1 MIMRPLHRE
10 KTAQKLGS
18 IAIPLLWQH
27 NHAHA
32 DAAKCRARQ
41 ERMKSIMTDK
51 SLWLT
56 TVGALALGI
65 GAPAMAQDDSA
76 PQASADASAAEESG
90 ADIIVTATRRAS
102 PLSDVPIAVSAVG
115 AAAMQNSGASDIRT
129 LNQLAP
135 SLLVSSTGS
144 EANASARIRGIGTVG
159 DNPGLESSVAVFI
172 DGVYRSRTGAGLNEL
187 GEIERVEVLRG
198 PQGTLFGRNASAG
211 LINIISK
218 APEREFHAKGEI
230 TYGNYD
236 YWRLSGR
243 VTGPVGD
250 NIALAL
256 DGVWSKRDGFYD
268 LVDGTG
274 NKIGDTNDR
283 DRYFLRGQALIEPN
297 DALSIRLIGDYTN
310 RDESCC
316 GAAYIEAR
324 ERRPVGRGPSYSD
337 APFNRIAA
345 ILAGQG
351 SVIPADP
358 YDRNLSITPGRDY
371 VSKLRDWGVSGEI
384 NYDFG
389 NAKLTSI
396 TAYRDYK
403 SRDYGDYD
411 YNRAD
416 LLYRD
421 PNTYR
426 QFKTFTQEL
435 RLQGSAFSD
444 ALDWLVG
451 GYYANERLT
460 LQDNIRFGADYGRF
474 AACRLMAGAGVNSNF
489 TAQQLAA
496 CGSGLATGAL
506 ITGTQANLNAGLIAA
521 LTGRGVPL
529 PIATAQAG
537 VISTGLGNGLRAL
550 AAIPSGAGDVA
561 SIYRQESENWAL
573 FTHNIIHLTNRL
585 DVTLGLRYTRER
597 KRFSADL
604 NNNNATCAAL
614 QPGLAPLATSA
625 ALGSAATLAG
635 GILTLGCLGNGSTTL
650 NALDLND
657 RISDGEFSGTAVVS
671 WKPIDDLLLYG
682 SYSKGYKAGGF
693 NLDRFQL
700 GSTGLN
706 VVPAVFAPRTNAD
719 VTSLRFAAEKVDA
732 FEVGLKINQ
741 RKWSANIA
749 AFRQE
754 FKNFQLNTFNGTSFV
769 VQNINGCDG
778 ALTAARTCA
787 SDDVAPGLISQGVEL
802 EASVSPARNL
812 RVSGGFTW
820 SRAKFANRLVG
831 SSDGRVPL
839 DPALFL
845 LPGAINSNAPQSV
858 TTASIAWTPEI
869 GSSGLSALFYID
881 GRMNSGFNTG
891 SDLFPEKYQDGFS
904 VFNARVGIRG
914 KDQRWAIE
922 FWGQN
927 IFNTDYTQV
936 AFSSPLQSSSPA
948 TSTTGQFA
956 QGAPMANQLISAYL
970 AEPRT
975 YGITLRGSF

>member
-1 MIMRPLHRE
+1 M
-10 KTAQKLGS
+10 
-18 IAIPLLWQH
+18 
-27 NHAHA
+27 
-32 DAAKCRARQ
+32 
-41 ERMKSIMTDK
+41 MTDK

-56 TVGALALGI
+56 TAGMIALTMAM
-65 GAPAMAQDDSA
+65 PAAAQETTA
-76 PQASADASAAEESG
+76 PQAAVDQDSAE
-90 ADIIVTATRRAS
+90 IIVTATRRAS
-102 PLSDVPIAVSAVG
+102 PLSDVPIAVSAVS
-115 AAAMQNSGASDIRT
+115 AQAMQNSGASDIRT

-218 APEREFHAKGEI
+218 APENTFSAKGEI

-243 VTGPVGD
+243 VTGPVADG
-250 NIALAL
+250 IALSL
-256 DGVWSKRDGFYD
+256 DGVWSKRDGFYK
-268 LVDGTG
+268 LVDTAG
-274 NKIGDTNDR
+274 NKVGDTNDR

-297 DALSIRLIGDYTN
+297 DDLSIRLIGDYTN

-316 GAAYIEAR
+316 GAAYTEAR
-324 ERRPVGRGPSYSD
+324 ERTPAAGGGYNT

-351 SVIPADP
+351 SVIAADP
-358 YDRNLSITPGRDY
+358 YDRELTITPGRDY
-371 VSKLRDWGVSGEI
+371 VSKLKDWGVSGEV
-384 NYDFG
+384 NYDLG
-389 NAKLTSI
+389 DVKLTSI

-403 SRDYGDYD
+403 SSDYGDYD

-435 RLQGSAFSD
+435 RAQSSAFGD
-444 ALDWLVG
+444 MLDWLVG

-474 AACRLMAGAGVNSNF
+474 AACRLMAGAGATSNF
-489 TAQQLAA
+489 PASTLAA

-506 ITGTQANLNAGLIAA
+506 ITGTQANLNAGLNAA
-521 LTGRGVPL
+521 FLNAGL
-529 PIATAQAG
+529 PAPVAAGQAAA
-537 VISTGLGNGLRAL
+537 ISTGLGNGLRAL
-550 AAIPSGAGDVA
+550 AAIPSGTGDIA
-561 SIYRQESENWAL
+561 SIYRQKSENWAL
-573 FTHNIIHLTNRL
+573 FTHNIVHITNRL
-585 DVTLGLRYTRER
+585 DLTLGLRYTHES
-597 KRFSADL
+597 KTFSADF

-614 QPGLAPLATSA
+614 QPGLAPIATNP
-625 ALGSAATLAG
+625 ALGSAAALAG

-657 RISDGEFSGTAVVS
+657 KISDGEFSGTAVLS
-671 WKPIDDLLLYG
+671 WKATDDLMVYG

-706 VVPAVFAPRTNAD
+706 VIPAVFAPRTNAD
-719 VTSLRFAAEKVDA
+719 VTSLRFAAEKVDS
-732 FEVGLKINQ
+732 FEVGLKYSAP
-741 RKWSANIA
+741 KWSVNLAG
-749 AFRQE
+749 FRQE

-769 VQNINGCDG
+769 VQNINGCDS
-778 ALTAARTCA
+778 ALSAARTCA
-787 SDDVAPGLISQGVEL
+787 AGDVGPGLISQGVEL
-802 EASVSPARNL
+802 EWSVTPARNF
-812 RVSGGFTW
+812 RVAGGATYAE
-820 SRAKFANRLVG
+820 AKFANRLVG
-831 SSDGRVPL
+831 SGNGAVPL

-845 LPGAINSNAPQSV
+845 LPGSINSNAPKMV
-858 TTASIAWTPEI
+858 TTASMAWTPDI
-869 GSSGLSALFYID
+869 GTSGLSALFYVD
-881 GRMNSGFNTG
+881 GRLTSDYNTG
-891 SDLFPEKYQDGFS
+891 SDLFPEKRQDGFAI
-904 VFNARVGIRG
+904 VNARVGIRG
-914 KDQRWAIE
+914 PNQRWAVE

-927 IFNTDYTQV
+927 IFNQDYTQV
-936 AFSSPLQSSSPA
+936 SFSSPLQSSSPA

-956 QGAPMANQLISAYL
+956 AGAPMANQLISSYL

>member
-1 MIMRPLHRE
+1 
-10 KTAQKLGS
+10 
-18 IAIPLLWQH
+18 
-27 NHAHA
+27 
-32 DAAKCRARQ
+32 
-41 ERMKSIMTDK
+41 MTDK
-51 SLWLT
+51 SLWLAS
-56 TVGALALGI
+56 VGAVALAMT
-65 GAPAMAQDDSA
+65 APAMAQQSAA
-76 PQASADASAAEESG
+76 PQAAEEEPG

-115 AAAMQNSGASDIRT
+115 AQAMQNSGASDIRT

-218 APEREFHAKGEI
+218 APEKTFHAKGEI

-243 VTGPVGD
+243 VTGPVAEGV
-250 NIALAL
+250 ALAL
-256 DGVWSKRDGFYD
+256 DGVWSKRDGFYK
-268 LVDGTG
+268 LVDASGAT
-274 NKIGDTNDR
+274 IGDTNDR

-316 GAAYIEAR
+316 GAAYIEAS
-324 ERRPVGRGPSYSD
+324 ERRPAAGGGYTT
-337 APFNRIAA
+337 APFNRITA

-351 SVIPADP
+351 STIPADP
-358 YDRNLSITPGRDY
+358 YDRELSITPGRDY
-371 VSKLRDWGVSGEI
+371 VSKLRDWGLSGEV

-389 NAKLTSI
+389 GAKLTSI

-435 RLQGSAFSD
+435 RLQGSAFGD
-444 ALDWLVG
+444 MLDWLVG
-451 GYYANERLT
+451 GYYANEKLT
-460 LQDNIRFGADYGRF
+460 LQDNIVFGADYGRF
-474 AACRLMAGAGVNSNF
+474 AACRLMAGSSLNSNF

-496 CGSGLATGAL
+496 CGSGLATSAL
-506 ITGTQANLNAGLIAA
+506 ITGTQAQLNG
-521 LTGRGVPL
+521 G
-529 PIATAQAG
+529 IATAISNSLIAQGVPRMQAAIIAG
-537 VISTGLGNGLRAL
+537 NQASAISTGLGNGLRAL
-550 AAIPSGAGDVA
+550 SAIPAGTGDVA
-561 SIYRQESENWAL
+561 SLYRQKSENWAL
-573 FTHNIIHLTNRL
+573 FTHNIIHVTNRFDL
-585 DVTLGLRYTRER
+585 TLGLRYTHES

-614 QPGLAPLATSA
+614 QSSALPGIATNAALDSA
-625 ALGSAATLAG
+625 AALAG

-657 RISDGEFSGTAVVS
+657 KISDGEFSGTAVLS

-682 SYSKGYKAGGF
+682 SYSKGYKAGGY

-706 VVPAVFAPRTNAD
+706 AVPAVFAPRTNAD

-732 FEVGLKINQ
+732 FEVGLKYSQ
-741 RKWSANIA
+741 PKWSANIA

-769 VQNINGCDG
+769 VQNINGCDS
-778 ALTAARTCA
+778 ALSATRTCD
-787 SDDVAPGLISQGVEL
+787 SGDVGPGLISQGIEL
-802 EASVSPARNL
+802 ELTATPARNF
-812 RVSGGFTW
+812 RVSGGFTYA
-820 SRAKFANRLVG
+820 SAKFANRLVG
-831 SSDGRVPL
+831 SSDGSVPL

-845 LPGAINSNAPQSV
+845 LPGSINSNAPKVV
-858 TTASIAWTPEI
+858 TTASAAWTPEI
-869 GSSGLSALFYID
+869 GSSGLSALFYVD
-881 GRMNSGFNTG
+881 GRMTSDYNTG
-891 SDLFPEKYQDGFS
+891 SDLFPEKAQDGYAI
-904 VFNARVGIRG
+904 VNARVGIRG
-914 KDQRWAIE
+914 PNQRWAVE

-927 IFNTDYTQV
+927 IFNQDYTQV

-956 QGAPMANQLISAYL
+956 AGAPMANQLISAYL

>member
-1 MIMRPLHRE
+1 
-10 KTAQKLGS
+10 
-18 IAIPLLWQH
+18 
-27 NHAHA
+27 
-32 DAAKCRARQ
+32 
-41 ERMKSIMTDK
+41 MTNK
-51 SLWLT
+51 SLWASTAAVIAL
-56 TVGALALGI
+56 VMGAT
-65 GAPAMAQDDSA
+65 GAQAQDVAA
-76 PQASADASAAEESG
+76 PQAAAEQDAAE
-90 ADIIVTATRRAS
+90 IIVTATRRAS
-102 PLSDVPIAVSAVG
+102 PLSDVPIAVSAVS
-115 AAAMQNSGASDIRT
+115 AQAMQNSGASDIRT

-218 APEREFHAKGEI
+218 APEQTFSAKGEI

-243 VTGPVGD
+243 VTGPIADG
-250 NIALAL
+250 IALSL
-256 DGVWSKRDGFYD
+256 DGVWSKRDGFYK
-268 LVDGTG
+268 LVDTTG
-274 NKIGDTNDR
+274 STVGDTNDR

-297 DALSIRLIGDYTN
+297 DDLSIRLIGDYTN

-316 GAAYIEAR
+316 GAAYTEAR
-324 ERRPVGRGPSYSD
+324 ERRPAAGGGYTD

-351 SVIPADP
+351 SVIAADP
-358 YDRNLSITPGRDY
+358 YDRELTSTPGRDY
-371 VSKLRDWGVSGEI
+371 VSKLKDWGVSGEI
-384 NYDFG
+384 NYDLG
-389 NAKLTSI
+389 GVKLTSI

-403 SRDYGDYD
+403 SSDYGDYD

-421 PNTYR
+421 SNTYR

-435 RLQGSAFSD
+435 RAQGSAFGD

-474 AACRLMAGAGVNSNF
+474 AACRLMAGSGVNSNF

-496 CGSGLATGAL
+496 CGSGLATQPL
-506 ITGTQANLNAGLIAA
+506 IAGTQANLNAGLTAA
-521 LTGRGVPL
+521 LINAGL
-529 PIATAQAG
+529 PAAVAAGQAG
-537 VISTGLGNGLRAL
+537 AISTGLGNGLRAL
-550 AAIPSGAGDVA
+550 AAIPSGTGDTG
-561 SIYRQESENWAL
+561 SIYRQKSENWAI
-573 FTHNIIHLTNRL
+573 FTHNIIHVTNRL
-585 DVTLGLRYTRER
+585 DLTLGLRYTHES

-604 NNNNATCAAL
+604 NNNNATCAAFQSSAL
-614 QPGLAPLATSA
+614 PGLATNP
-625 ALGSAATLAG
+625 ALGSAAALAG
-635 GILTLGCLGNGSTTL
+635 GILTLGCLGNASTSL

-657 RISDGEFSGTAVVS
+657 KISDGELSGTAVLS
-671 WKPIDDLLLYG
+671 WKATDDLLLYG

-706 VVPAVFAPRTNAD
+706 AIPAVFSPRSNAD
-719 VTSLRFAAEKVDA
+719 VASLRFAAEKVDA
-732 FEVGLKINQ
+732 FEIGLKYSQ
-741 RKWSANIA
+741 PKWSANVA

-769 VQNINGCDG
+769 VQNINGCDS
-778 ALTAARTCA
+778 ALSAARTCG
-787 SDDVAPGLISQGVEL
+787 SDDVGPGLISQGVEL
-802 EASVSPARNL
+802 EMTATPARNF
-812 RVSGGFTW
+812 RVTGGFTYAE
-820 SRAKFANRLVG
+820 AKFASRLVG
-831 SSDGRVPL
+831 SGDGSVPL

-845 LPGAINSNAPQSV
+845 LPGSINSNAPKMV
-858 TTASIAWTPEI
+858 TTASAAWTPDI
-869 GSSGLSALFYID
+869 GTSGLSALFYVD
-881 GRMNSGFNTG
+881 GRMTSDFNTG
-891 SDLFPEKYQDGFS
+891 SDLFPEKNQDGFT
-904 VFNARVGIRG
+904 VVNARVGLRG
-914 KDQRWAIE
+914 PNQRWAIE

-927 IFNTDYTQV
+927 IFNQDYTQV

>member
-1 MIMRPLHRE
+1 M
-10 KTAQKLGS
+10 
-18 IAIPLLWQH
+18 
-27 NHAHA
+27 
-32 DAAKCRARQ
+32 
-41 ERMKSIMTDK
+41 MTDK

-56 TVGALALGI
+56 TAGMIALTMAM
-65 GAPAMAQDDSA
+65 PAAAQDTTA
-76 PQASADASAAEESG
+76 PQAAVDQDSAE
-90 ADIIVTATRRAS
+90 IIVTATRRAS
-102 PLSDVPIAVSAVG
+102 PLSDVPIAVSAVS
-115 AAAMQNSGASDIRT
+115 AQAMQNSGASDIRT

-218 APEREFHAKGEI
+218 APEQTFSAKGEI

-243 VTGPVGD
+243 VTGPIADG
-250 NIALAL
+250 IALSL
-256 DGVWSKRDGFYD
+256 DGVWSKRDGFYK
-268 LVDGTG
+268 LVDTAGATV
-274 NKIGDTNDR
+274 GDTNDR

-297 DALSIRLIGDYTN
+297 DDLSIRLIGDYTN

-316 GAAYIEAR
+316 GAAYTEAR
-324 ERRPVGRGPSYSD
+324 ERRPAAGGGYAD

-351 SVIPADP
+351 SVIAADP
-358 YDRNLSITPGRDY
+358 YDRELTSTPGRDY
-371 VSKLRDWGVSGEI
+371 VSKLKDWGVSGEI
-384 NYDFG
+384 NYDLG
-389 NAKLTSI
+389 GVKLTSI

-403 SRDYGDYD
+403 SSDYGDYD

-421 PNTYR
+421 SNTYR

-435 RLQGSAFSD
+435 RAQGSAFGD

-474 AACRLMAGAGVNSNF
+474 AACRLMAGAGATSNF
-489 TAQQLAA
+489 PASTLAA

-506 ITGTQANLNAGLIAA
+506 ITGTQANLNAGLNAA
-521 LTGRGVPL
+521 FLNAGL
-529 PIATAQAG
+529 PAPVAAGQAAA
-537 VISTGLGNGLRAL
+537 ISTGLGNGLRAL
-550 AAIPSGAGDVA
+550 AAIPSGTGDIA
-561 SIYRQESENWAL
+561 SIYRQKSENWAL
-573 FTHNIIHLTNRL
+573 FTHNIVHITNRL
-585 DVTLGLRYTRER
+585 DLTLGLRYTHES
-597 KRFSADL
+597 KTFSADF

-614 QPGLAPLATSA
+614 QPGLAPIATNPS
-625 ALGSAATLAG
+625 LGSAAALAG

-657 RISDGEFSGTAVVS
+657 KISDGEFSGTAVLS
-671 WKPIDDLLLYG
+671 WKATDDLMVYG

-706 VVPAVFAPRTNAD
+706 VIPAVFAPRTNAD
-719 VTSLRFAAEKVDA
+719 VTSLRFAAEKVDS
-732 FEVGLKINQ
+732 FEVGLKYSAP
-741 RKWSANIA
+741 KWSVNLAG
-749 AFRQE
+749 FRQE

-769 VQNINGCDG
+769 VQNINGCDS
-778 ALTAARTCA
+778 ALSAARTCA
-787 SDDVAPGLISQGVEL
+787 AGDVGPGLISQGVEL
-802 EASVSPARNL
+802 EWSVTPARNF
-812 RVSGGFTW
+812 RVAGGATYAE
-820 SRAKFANRLVG
+820 AKFANRLVG
-831 SSDGRVPL
+831 SGNGAVPL

-845 LPGAINSNAPQSV
+845 LPGSINSNAPKMV
-858 TTASIAWTPEI
+858 TTASMAWTPDI
-869 GSSGLSALFYID
+869 GTSGLSALFYVD
-881 GRMNSGFNTG
+881 GRLTSDYNTG
-891 SDLFPEKYQDGFS
+891 SDLFPEKRQDGFAI
-904 VFNARVGIRG
+904 VNARVGIRG
-914 KDQRWAIE
+914 PNQRWAVE

-927 IFNTDYTQV
+927 IFNQDYTQV
-936 AFSSPLQSSSPA
+936 SFSSPLQSSSPA

-956 QGAPMANQLISAYL
+956 AGAPMANQLISSYL

>member
-1 MIMRPLHRE
+1 MRASLA
-10 KTAQKLGS
+10 KA
-18 IAIPLLWQH
+18 LLWQH
-27 NHAHA
+27 NRTQTRSGKKPCGPGE
-32 DAAKCRARQ
+32 DEK
-41 ERMKSIMTDK
+41 MLTDK

-56 TVGALALGI
+56 TTGALALCML
-65 GAPAMAQDDSA
+65 APAALAQDA
-76 PQASADASAAEESG
+76 ALPQAAADDPG

-115 AAAMQNSGASDIRT
+115 AQAMQNSGASDIRT

-218 APEREFHAKGEI
+218 APEKTFHAKGEI

-243 VTGPVGD
+243 VTGPVSD
-250 NIALAL
+250 SIALAL
-256 DGVWSKRDGFYD
+256 DGVWSKRDGFYK
-268 LVDGTG
+268 LVDGAGETV
-274 NKIGDTNDR
+274 GDTNDR
-283 DRYFLRGQALIEPN
+283 DRYFLRGQALIEPT

-316 GAAYIEAR
+316 GAAYIETR
-324 ERRPVGRGPSYSD
+324 ERLPSGGTGYVE

-358 YDRNLSITPGRDY
+358 YARELSITPGRDY
-371 VSKLRDWGVSGEI
+371 VSKLKDWGVSGEI

-389 NAKLTSI
+389 AAKLTSI

-403 SRDYGDYD
+403 SSDYGDYD

-421 PNTYR
+421 PNTFR

-435 RLQGSAFSD
+435 RLQGSAFGD
-444 ALDWLVG
+444 MLDWLVG

-474 AACRLMAGAGVNSNF
+474 AACRLMAGAGATSNF
-489 TAQQLAA
+489 TAPQLAA
-496 CGSGLATGAL
+496 CGAGLATQPL
-506 ITGTQANLNAGLIAA
+506 IAGTQANLNAGLTAAFLNAGLPPAIAA
-521 LTGRGVPL
+521 
-529 PIATAQAG
+529 AQAG
-537 VISTGLGNGLRAL
+537 AISTGLGDGLRAL
-550 AAIPSGAGDVA
+550 AAIPEGTGDIA
-561 SIYRQESENWAL
+561 SRYRQKSENWAL
-573 FTHNIIHLTNRL
+573 FTHNIVHVTDRL
-585 DVTLGLRYTRER
+585 DLTLGLRYTHES
-597 KRFSADL
+597 KRFSADF

-614 QPGLAPLATSA
+614 QASGLPGIATNPQ
-625 ALGSAATLAG
+625 LGSAAALAG
-635 GILTLGCLGNGSTTL
+635 GILTLACLGNGSTSL

-657 RISDGEFSGTAVVS
+657 RISDGEFSGTAVLS
-671 WKPIDDLLLYG
+671 WKPTDDLLLYG
-682 SYSKGYKAGGF
+682 SYSKGYKAGGY

-706 VVPAVFAPRTNAD
+706 AIPAVFAPRTNAD
-719 VTSLRFAAEKVDA
+719 VTSLRFAPEKVDA
-732 FEVGLKINQ
+732 FEIGLKYAQ
-741 RKWSANIA
+741 PKWSANIA

-769 VQNINGCDG
+769 VQNINGCDS
-778 ALTAARTCA
+778 ALSATRTCD
-787 SDDVAPGLISQGVEL
+787 SGDVGPGLISQGVEL
-802 EASVSPARNL
+802 ELSATPARNV
-812 RVSGGFTW
+812 RISGGLTYA
-820 SRAKFANRLVG
+820 RAKFADRLVG
-831 SSDGRVPL
+831 SGDGSVPL

-845 LPGAINSNAPQSV
+845 LPGSINSNAPQLV
-858 TTASIAWTPEI
+858 TTASAAWTPDI
-869 GSSGLSALFYID
+869 GSSGLSALFYVD
-881 GRMNSGFNTG
+881 GRMTSDYNTG
-891 SDLFPEKYQDGFS
+891 SDLFPEKRQDGYAI
-904 VFNARVGIRG
+904 VNARVGIRG
-914 KDQRWAIE
+914 RDQRWAIE

-927 IFNTDYTQV
+927 IFNQDYTQV

-956 QGAPMANQLISAYL
+956 GGAPMANQLISAYL

>member
-1 MIMRPLHRE
+1 MSKKNLWLLS
-10 KTAQKLGS
+10 AGVVALAGS
-18 IAIPLLWQH
+18 ISHVQAQET
-27 NHAHA
+27 AVQDVA
-32 DAAKCRARQ
+32 DG
-41 ERMKSIMTDK
+41 EN
-51 SLWLT
+51 
-56 TVGALALGI
+56 V
-65 GAPAMAQDDSA
+65 
-76 PQASADASAAEESG
+76 
-90 ADIIVTATRRAS
+90 IIVTATRRAS
-102 PLSDVPIAVSAVG
+102 PLSDVPIAVSAVT
-115 AAAMQNSGASDIRT
+115 AQAMQNSGASDIRT

-211 LINIISK
+211 LINVVSK
-218 APEREFHAKGEI
+218 APEFDLGGKAEI

-236 YWRLSGR
+236 YWRLAGR
-243 VTGPVGD
+243 ITGPVSD
-250 NIALAL
+250 KLALSL
-256 DGVWSKRDGFYD
+256 DGVWSKRDGFFD
-268 LVDGTG
+268 LVDAS
-274 NKIGDTNDR
+274 GDKVGETNDR
-283 DRYFLRGQALIEPN
+283 DRYFVRGQALFEPN

-316 GAAYIEAR
+316 GAAYIETR
-324 ERRPVGRGPSYSD
+324 ERLPVAGGGYST

-351 SVIPADP
+351 SVFPTDP
-358 YDRNLSITPGRDY
+358 YDRNLTITPGRDY
-371 VSKLRDWGVSGEI
+371 VSKVKDWGISGEV
-384 NYDFG
+384 NYDLG
-389 NAKLTSI
+389 GTKLTSI

-403 SRDYGDYD
+403 SQDYGDYD
-411 YNRAD
+411 YSGAD

-426 QFKTFTQEL
+426 QFRTFTQEL
-435 RLQGSAFSD
+435 RAQGSAFNEV
-444 ALDWLVG
+444 LDWLVG
-451 GYYANERLT
+451 GYYAHEKLT
-460 LQDNIRFGADYGRF
+460 LEDNIVFGADYGRF
-474 AACRLMAGAGVNSNF
+474 AACRLMAGAGANSNL

-496 CGSGLATGAL
+496 CGSGLATQAL
-506 ITGTQANLNAGLIAA
+506 IMGTQAQLNAGLVNA
-521 LTGRGVPL
+521 GVPAL
-529 PIATAQAG
+529 QAAA
-537 VISTGLGNGLRAL
+537 ISTGLGNGLSAL
-550 AAIPSGAGDVA
+550 AAIPAGSGDV
-561 SIYRQESENWAL
+561 SSVYRQKSENWAL
-573 FTHNIIHLTNRL
+573 FTHNIIHITKQVDL
-585 DVTLGLRYTRER
+585 TLGLRYTHES
-597 KRFSADL
+597 KRFSADF

-614 QPGLAPLATSA
+614 QASSLPTLATNPV
-625 ALGSAATLAG
+625 LGSAAALAG
-635 GILTLGCLGNGSTTL
+635 GILTLGCLGNSSTGL

-657 RISDGEFSGTAVVS
+657 RISDGELSGTAVLS
-671 WKPIDDLLLYG
+671 WKPVDELLVYG
-682 SYSKGYKAGGF
+682 SYSKGYKAGGY

-706 VVPAVFAPRTNAD
+706 PVPAVFSPRSNGD

-732 FEVGLKINQ
+732 FEIGLKYTQ
-741 RKWSANIA
+741 PKWSANIA

-778 ALTAARTCA
+778 ALSASRTCA
-787 SDDVAPGLISQGVEL
+787 SDDVGPGLISQGVEL
-802 EASVSPARNL
+802 ELAATPARNV
-812 RVSGGFTW
+812 RVAGGFTYA
-820 SRAKFANRLVG
+820 RAKFANRLVG
-831 SSDGRVPL
+831 SSSGAVPL

-845 LPGAINSNAPQSV
+845 LPGSINSQAPEVV
-858 TTASIAWTPEI
+858 TTVSASWTPEL
-869 GSSGLSALFYID
+869 GTGGLSALFYID
-881 GRMNSGFNTG
+881 GRMTSDFNTG
-891 SDLFPEKYQDGFS
+891 SDLFPEKRQDGFA

-914 KDQRWAIE
+914 PQQRWAVE

-927 IFNTDYTQV
+927 IFNQDYTQV

-956 QGAPMANQLISAYL
+956 LGAPMANQLISAYL

>member
-1 MIMRPLHRE
+1 
-10 KTAQKLGS
+10 
-18 IAIPLLWQH
+18 
-27 NHAHA
+27 
-32 DAAKCRARQ
+32 
-41 ERMKSIMTDK
+41 MTDK

-56 TVGALALGI
+56 TAGMIALTMAM
-65 GAPAMAQDDSA
+65 PAAAQDTTA
-76 PQASADASAAEESG
+76 PQAAVDQDSAE
-90 ADIIVTATRRAS
+90 IIVTATRRAS
-102 PLSDVPIAVSAVG
+102 PLSDVPIAVSAVS
-115 AAAMQNSGASDIRT
+115 AQAMQNSGASDIRT

-218 APEREFHAKGEI
+218 APENTFSAKGEI

-243 VTGPVGD
+243 VTGPVADG
-250 NIALAL
+250 IALSL
-256 DGVWSKRDGFYD
+256 DGVWSKRDGFYK
-268 LVDGTG
+268 LVDTAG
-274 NKIGDTNDR
+274 NKVGDTNDR
-283 DRYFLRGQALIEPN
+283 DRYFLRGEALIEPN
-297 DALSIRLIGDYTN
+297 DDLSIRLIGDYTN

-316 GAAYIEAR
+316 GAAYTEAR
-324 ERRPVGRGPSYSD
+324 ERTPAAGGGYNT

-351 SVIPADP
+351 SVIAADP
-358 YDRNLSITPGRDY
+358 YDRELTITPGRDY
-371 VSKLRDWGVSGEI
+371 VSKLKDWGVSGEV
-384 NYDFG
+384 NYDLG
-389 NAKLTSI
+389 DVKLTSI

-403 SRDYGDYD
+403 SSDYGDYD

-435 RLQGSAFSD
+435 RAQGSAFGD
-444 ALDWLVG
+444 MLDWLVG

-474 AACRLMAGAGVNSNF
+474 AACRLMAGAGATSNF
-489 TAQQLAA
+489 PASTLAA

-506 ITGTQANLNAGLIAA
+506 ITGTQANLNAGLNAA
-521 LTGRGVPL
+521 FLNAGL
-529 PIATAQAG
+529 PAPVAAGQAAA
-537 VISTGLGNGLRAL
+537 ISTGLGNGLRAL
-550 AAIPSGAGDVA
+550 AAIPSGTGDIA
-561 SIYRQESENWAL
+561 SIYRQKSENWAL
-573 FTHNIIHLTNRL
+573 FTHNIVHITNRL
-585 DVTLGLRYTRER
+585 DLTLGLRYTHES
-597 KRFSADL
+597 KTFSADF

-614 QPGLAPLATSA
+614 QPGLAPIATNPS
-625 ALGSAATLAG
+625 LGSAAALAG

-657 RISDGEFSGTAVVS
+657 KISDGEFSGTAVLS
-671 WKPIDDLLLYG
+671 WKATDDLMVYG

-706 VVPAVFAPRTNAD
+706 VIPAVFAPRTNAD
-719 VTSLRFAAEKVDA
+719 VTSLRFAAEKVDS
-732 FEVGLKINQ
+732 FEVGLKYSAP
-741 RKWSANIA
+741 KWSVNLAG
-749 AFRQE
+749 FRQE

-769 VQNINGCDG
+769 VQNINGCDS
-778 ALTAARTCA
+778 ALSAARTCA
-787 SDDVAPGLISQGVEL
+787 AGDVGPGLISQGVEL
-802 EASVSPARNL
+802 EWSVTPARNF
-812 RVSGGFTW
+812 RVAGGATYAE
-820 SRAKFANRLVG
+820 AKFANRLVG
-831 SSDGRVPL
+831 SGNGAVPL

-845 LPGAINSNAPQSV
+845 LPGSINSNAPKMV
-858 TTASIAWTPEI
+858 TTASMAWTPDI
-869 GSSGLSALFYID
+869 GTSGLSALFYVD
-881 GRMNSGFNTG
+881 GRLTSDYNTG
-891 SDLFPEKYQDGFS
+891 SDLFPEKRQDGFAI
-904 VFNARVGIRG
+904 VNARVGIRG
-914 KDQRWAIE
+914 PNQRWAVE

-927 IFNTDYTQV
+927 IFNQDYTQV
-936 AFSSPLQSSSPA
+936 SFSSPLQSSSPA

-956 QGAPMANQLISAYL
+956 AGAPMANQLISSYL

>member
-1 MIMRPLHRE
+1 
-10 KTAQKLGS
+10 
-18 IAIPLLWQH
+18 
-27 NHAHA
+27 
-32 DAAKCRARQ
+32 
-41 ERMKSIMTDK
+41 MTDK

-56 TVGALALGI
+56 TAGVIALSM
-65 GAPAMAQDDSA
+65 GAPVAFAQDSAA
-76 PQASADASAAEESG
+76 PQAATDTDGSE
-90 ADIIVTATRRAS
+90 IIVTATRRAS

-115 AAAMQNSGASDIRT
+115 AVAMQNSGASDIRT

-218 APEREFHAKGEI
+218 APEQTFSAKGEI

-243 VTGPVGD
+243 VTGPVAQGV
-250 NIALAL
+250 ALSL
-256 DGVWSKRDGFYD
+256 DGVWSKRDGFYT
-268 LVDGTG
+268 LVDTAG

-283 DRYFLRGQALIEPN
+283 DRYFVRGQALIEPN
-297 DALSIRLIGDYTN
+297 DDLSIRLIGDYTN

-316 GAAYIEAR
+316 GAAYTEAR
-324 ERRPVGRGPSYSD
+324 ERTPAAGGGYNS
-337 APFNRIAA
+337 ANFNRIAA

-351 SVIPADP
+351 SVIAADP
-358 YDRNLSITPGRDY
+358 YDRNLTTTPGRDY
-371 VSKLRDWGVSGEI
+371 VSKLKDWGVSGEV
-384 NYDFG
+384 NYDLG
-389 NAKLTSI
+389 GVKLTSI

-403 SRDYGDYD
+403 SSDYGDYD

-435 RLQGSAFSD
+435 RAQGSAFGD

-474 AACRLMAGAGVNSNF
+474 AACRLMAGAGANSNF
-489 TAQQLAA
+489 SAAQLSA
-496 CGSGLATGAL
+496 CGSGLATSAL
-506 ITGTQANLNAGLIAA
+506 ISGTQANLNAGLAPAIRASLIAQ
-521 LTGRGVPL
+521 GVPAAQ
-529 PIATAQAG
+529 ATAIANGQAG
-537 VISTGLGNGLRAL
+537 AISTGLGNGLRAL
-550 AAIPSGAGDVA
+550 SAIPSGTGDIA
-561 SIYRQESENWAL
+561 SIYRQKSENWAL
-573 FTHNIIHLTNRL
+573 FTHNIIHVTKTL
-585 DVTLGLRYTRER
+585 DLTLGLRYTHES
-597 KRFSADL
+597 KRFSADF

-614 QPGLAPLATSA
+614 QPALAPIATNA
-625 ALGSAATLAG
+625 ALGSAAALAG
-635 GILTLGCLGNGSTTL
+635 GILTLGCLGNASTGL

-657 RISDGEFSGTAVVS
+657 KISDGEFSGTAVLS
-671 WKPIDDLLLYG
+671 WKPTDPLMVYG

-706 VVPAVFAPRTNAD
+706 AVPAVFAPRTNAD
-719 VTSLRFAAEKVDA
+719 VTSLRFAAEKVDS
-732 FEVGLKINQ
+732 FEVGLKYSQ
-741 RKWSANIA
+741 PKWSANVA

-778 ALTAARTCA
+778 ALTATRTCTA
-787 SDDVAPGLISQGVEL
+787 DDVGPGLTSQGVEL
-802 EASVSPARNL
+802 ELTATPVRNF
-812 RVSGGFTW
+812 RVTGGFTYAE
-820 SRAKFANRLVG
+820 AKFANRLVG
-831 SSDGRVPL
+831 SGNGAVPL

-845 LPGAINSNAPQSV
+845 LPGSINSNAPKMV
-858 TTASIAWTPEI
+858 TTASMAWTPDI
-869 GSSGLSALFYID
+869 GTGGLSALFYVD
-881 GRMNSGFNTG
+881 GRMTSDYNTG
-891 SDLFPEKYQDGFS
+891 SDLFPEKRQDGYAI
-904 VFNARVGIRG
+904 FNARVGLRG
-914 KDQRWAIE
+914 PDQRWAIE

-927 IFNTDYTQV
+927 IFNQDYTQV
-936 AFSSPLQSSSPA
+936 SFSSPLQSSSPA

-956 QGAPMANQLISAYL
+956 QGAPMANQLISSYL

>member
-1 MIMRPLHRE
+1 MRASLA
-10 KTAQKLGS
+10 KA
-18 IAIPLLWQH
+18 LLWQH
-27 NHAHA
+27 NRTQTRSGKKPRGPGE
-32 DAAKCRARQ
+32 DEK
-41 ERMKSIMTDK
+41 MLTDK

-56 TVGALALGI
+56 TTGALALCML
-65 GAPAMAQDDSA
+65 APAALAQDA
-76 PQASADASAAEESG
+76 ALPQAAADDPG

-115 AAAMQNSGASDIRT
+115 AQAMQNSGASDIRT

-211 LINIISK
+211 IINIISK
-218 APEREFHAKGEI
+218 APEKTFHAKGEI

-243 VTGPVGD
+243 VTGPVSD
-250 NIALAL
+250 SIALAL
-256 DGVWSKRDGFYD
+256 DGVWSKRDGFYK
-268 LVDGTG
+268 LVDGAGETV
-274 NKIGDTNDR
+274 GDTNDR
-283 DRYFLRGQALIEPN
+283 DRYFLRGQALIEPT

-316 GAAYIEAR
+316 GAAYIETR
-324 ERRPVGRGPSYSD
+324 ERLPGGGTGYVE

-358 YDRNLSITPGRDY
+358 YARELSITPGRDY
-371 VSKLRDWGVSGEI
+371 VSKLKDWGVSGEI

-389 NAKLTSI
+389 AAKLTSI

-403 SRDYGDYD
+403 SSDYGDYD

-421 PNTYR
+421 PNTFR

-435 RLQGSAFSD
+435 RLQGSAFGD
-444 ALDWLVG
+444 MLDWLVG

-474 AACRLMAGAGVNSNF
+474 AACRLMAGAGATSNF
-489 TAQQLAA
+489 TAPQLAA
-496 CGSGLATGAL
+496 CGAGLATQPL
-506 ITGTQANLNAGLIAA
+506 IAGTQANLNAGLTAAFLNAGLPPAIAA
-521 LTGRGVPL
+521 
-529 PIATAQAG
+529 AQAG
-537 VISTGLGNGLRAL
+537 AISTGLGDGLRAL
-550 AAIPSGAGDVA
+550 AAIPEGTGDVA
-561 SIYRQESENWAL
+561 SRYRQKSENWAL
-573 FTHNIIHLTNRL
+573 FTHNIVHVTDRL
-585 DVTLGLRYTRER
+585 DLTLGLRYTHES
-597 KRFSADL
+597 KRFSADF

-614 QPGLAPLATSA
+614 QASGLPGIATNPQ
-625 ALGSAATLAG
+625 LGSAAALAG
-635 GILTLGCLGNGSTTL
+635 GILTLACLGNGSTSL

-657 RISDGEFSGTAVVS
+657 RISDGEFSGTAVLS
-671 WKPIDDLLLYG
+671 WKPTDDLLLYG
-682 SYSKGYKAGGF
+682 SYSKGYKAGGY

-706 VVPAVFAPRTNAD
+706 AIPAVFAPRTNGD

-732 FEVGLKINQ
+732 FEIGLKYAQ
-741 RKWSANIA
+741 PKWSANIA

-769 VQNINGCDG
+769 VQNINGCDS
-778 ALTAARTCA
+778 ALSATRTCD
-787 SDDVAPGLISQGVEL
+787 SGDVGPGLMSQGVEL
-802 EASVSPARNL
+802 ELSATPARNV
-812 RVSGGFTW
+812 RISGGLTYA
-820 SRAKFANRLVG
+820 RAKFADRLVG
-831 SSDGRVPL
+831 SGDGSVPL

-845 LPGAINSNAPQSV
+845 LPGSINSNAPQLV
-858 TTASIAWTPEI
+858 TTASAAWTPDI
-869 GSSGLSALFYID
+869 GSSGLSALFYVD
-881 GRMNSGFNTG
+881 GRMTSDYNTG
-891 SDLFPEKYQDGFS
+891 SDLFPEKRQDGYAI
-904 VFNARVGIRG
+904 VNARVGIRG
-914 KDQRWAIE
+914 RDQRWAIE

-927 IFNTDYTQV
+927 IFNQDYTQV

-956 QGAPMANQLISAYL
+956 GGAPMANQLISAYL

>member
-1 MIMRPLHRE
+1 MM
-10 KTAQKLGS
+10 S
-18 IAIPLLWQH
+18 
-27 NHAHA
+27 
-32 DAAKCRARQ
+32 
-41 ERMKSIMTDK
+41 DK

-56 TVGALALGI
+56 TVAAVAMSTT
-65 GAPAMAQDDSA
+65 APAWAQDAAAPQSA
-76 PQASADASAAEESG
+76 PQQAADDQVSG
-90 ADIIVTATRRAS
+90 DQGDAQIIVTATRRAS
-102 PLSDVPIAVSAVG
+102 PLSDVPIAVSAVS
-115 AAAMQNSGASDIRT
+115 AQAMQNSGASDIRT

-218 APEREFHAKGEI
+218 APEKTFSARGEV

-243 VTGPVGD
+243 VTGPISD
-250 NIALAL
+250 SIALAL
-256 DGVWSKRDGFYD
+256 DGVWSKRDGFYK
-268 LVDGTG
+268 LVDATG
-274 NKIGDTNDR
+274 AKIGDTNDR

-316 GAAYIEAR
+316 GAAYIETR
-324 ERRPVGRGPSYSD
+324 ERLPAAGGGYTT
-337 APFNRIAA
+337 APFNRISA

-351 SVIPADP
+351 GVFPADP
-358 YDRNLSITPGRDY
+358 YDRALTITPGRDY
-371 VSKLRDWGVSGEI
+371 VSKLKDWGVSGEI

-389 NAKLTSI
+389 GAKLTSI
-396 TAYRDYK
+396 TAYRDYR

-421 PNTYR
+421 PNTQR

-435 RLQGSAFSD
+435 RLQGSAFGD

-451 GYYANERLT
+451 GYYADEKLT

-474 AACRLMAGAGVNSNF
+474 AACRLMAGASAASNF

-496 CGSGLATGAL
+496 CGSGLATQTL
-506 ITGTQANLNAGLIAA
+506 ITGTQANLNAGL
-521 LTGRGVPL
+521 
-529 PIATAQAG
+529 ATAIRASLIAQGIPAAQATAVANG
-537 VISTGLGNGLRAL
+537 QAAAISTGLGNGLRAL
-550 AAIPSGAGDVA
+550 AAIPSGAGDTG
-561 SIYRQESENWAL
+561 SLYYQRSRNWAL
-573 FTHNIIHLTNRL
+573 FTHNIVHLTDRL
-585 DVTLGLRYTRER
+585 DLTLGLRYTRER

-614 QPGLAPLATSA
+614 QPALAPIATNA

-635 GILTLGCLGNGSTTL
+635 GILTLGCLGNASTSL

-657 RISDGEFSGTAVVS
+657 RISDGEFSGTSVLS
-671 WKPIDDLLLYG
+671 WKATDDLLLYG
-682 SYSKGYKAGGF
+682 SYSKGYKAGGY

-706 VVPAVFAPRTNAD
+706 AVPAVFAPRTNAD
-719 VTSLRFAAEKVDA
+719 VASLRFAAEKVDA
-732 FEVGLKINQ
+732 FEVGLKFSQ
-741 RKWSANIA
+741 PKWSANIA

-769 VQNINGCDG
+769 VQNINGCDS
-778 ALTAARTCA
+778 ALSATRTCA
-787 SDDVAPGLISQGVEL
+787 ADDVAPGLISQGVEL
-802 EASVSPARNL
+802 ELTATPARNF
-812 RVSGGFTW
+812 RVSGGMTYA
-820 SRAKFANRLVG
+820 RAKFADRLVG

-845 LPGAINSNAPQSV
+845 LPGSINSNAPKMV
-858 TTASIAWTPEI
+858 TTASAAWTPDI
-869 GSSGLSALFYID
+869 GTSGLSALFYVD
-881 GRMNSGFNTG
+881 TRMTSDFNTG
-891 SDLFPEKYQDGFS
+891 SDLFPEKRQDGFS
-904 VFNARVGIRG
+904 VVNARVGIRG
-914 KDQRWAIE
+914 PNQRWAVE

-927 IFNTDYTQV
+927 IFNENYTQV

-956 QGAPMANQLISAYL
+956 LGAPMANQLISAYL

-975 YGITLRGSF
+975 YGVTLRGSF

>member
-1 MIMRPLHRE
+1 
-10 KTAQKLGS
+10 
-18 IAIPLLWQH
+18 
-27 NHAHA
+27 
-32 DAAKCRARQ
+32 
-41 ERMKSIMTDK
+41 MTDK

-56 TVGALALGI
+56 TAGMIALTMAM
-65 GAPAMAQDDSA
+65 PAAAQETTA
-76 PQASADASAAEESG
+76 PQAAVDQDSAE
-90 ADIIVTATRRAS
+90 IIVTATRRAS
-102 PLSDVPIAVSAVG
+102 PLSDVPIAVSAVS
-115 AAAMQNSGASDIRT
+115 AQAMQNSGASDIRT

-218 APEREFHAKGEI
+218 APENTFSAKGEI

-243 VTGPVGD
+243 VTGPVADG
-250 NIALAL
+250 IALSL
-256 DGVWSKRDGFYD
+256 DGVWSKRDGFYK
-268 LVDGTG
+268 LVDTAG
-274 NKIGDTNDR
+274 NKVGDTNDR

-297 DALSIRLIGDYTN
+297 DDLSIRLIGDYTN

-316 GAAYIEAR
+316 GAAYTEAR
-324 ERRPVGRGPSYSD
+324 ERTPAAAGGYNT

-351 SVIPADP
+351 SVIAADP
-358 YDRNLSITPGRDY
+358 YDRELTITPGRDY
-371 VSKLRDWGVSGEI
+371 VSKLKDWGVSGEV
-384 NYDFG
+384 NYDLG
-389 NAKLTSI
+389 DVKLTSI

-403 SRDYGDYD
+403 SSDYGDYD

-435 RLQGSAFSD
+435 RAQGSAFGD
-444 ALDWLVG
+444 MLDWLVG

-474 AACRLMAGAGVNSNF
+474 AACRLMAGAGATSNF
-489 TAQQLAA
+489 PASTLAA

-506 ITGTQANLNAGLIAA
+506 ITGTQANLNAGLNAA
-521 LTGRGVPL
+521 FLNAGL
-529 PIATAQAG
+529 PAPVAAGQAAA
-537 VISTGLGNGLRAL
+537 ISTGLGNGLRAL
-550 AAIPSGAGDVA
+550 AAIPSGTGDIA
-561 SIYRQESENWAL
+561 SIYRQKSENWAL
-573 FTHNIIHLTNRL
+573 FTHNIVHITNRL
-585 DVTLGLRYTRER
+585 DLTLGLRYTHES
-597 KRFSADL
+597 KTFSADF

-614 QPGLAPLATSA
+614 QPGLAPIATNP
-625 ALGSAATLAG
+625 ALGSAAALAG

-657 RISDGEFSGTAVVS
+657 KISDGEFSGTAVLS
-671 WKPIDDLLLYG
+671 WKATDDLMVYG

-706 VVPAVFAPRTNAD
+706 VIPAVFAPRTNAD
-719 VTSLRFAAEKVDA
+719 VTSLRFAAEKVDS
-732 FEVGLKINQ
+732 FEVGLKYSAP
-741 RKWSANIA
+741 KWSVNLAG
-749 AFRQE
+749 FRQE

-769 VQNINGCDG
+769 VQNINGCDS
-778 ALTAARTCA
+778 ALSAARTCA
-787 SDDVAPGLISQGVEL
+787 AGDVGPGLISQGVEL
-802 EASVSPARNL
+802 EWSVTPARNF
-812 RVSGGFTW
+812 RVAGGATYAE
-820 SRAKFANRLVG
+820 AKFANRLVG
-831 SSDGRVPL
+831 SGNGAVPL

-845 LPGAINSNAPQSV
+845 LPGSINSNAPKMV
-858 TTASIAWTPEI
+858 TTASMAWTPDI
-869 GSSGLSALFYID
+869 GTSGLSALFYVD
-881 GRMNSGFNTG
+881 GRLTSDYNTG
-891 SDLFPEKYQDGFS
+891 SDLFPEKRQDGFAI
-904 VFNARVGIRG
+904 VNARVGIRG
-914 KDQRWAIE
+914 PNQRWAVE

-927 IFNTDYTQV
+927 IFNQDYTQV
-936 AFSSPLQSSSPA
+936 SFSSPLQSSSPA

-956 QGAPMANQLISAYL
+956 AGAPMANQLISSYL

>member
-1 MIMRPLHRE
+1 
-10 KTAQKLGS
+10 
-18 IAIPLLWQH
+18 
-27 NHAHA
+27 
-32 DAAKCRARQ
+32 
-41 ERMKSIMTDK
+41 MTDK

-56 TVGALALGI
+56 TVGAMAMLL
-65 GAPAMAQDDSA
+65 GAPMAAAQEGAA
-76 PQASADASAAEESG
+76 PQPVAEDPG

-115 AAAMQNSGASDIRT
+115 AQAMQNSGASDIRT

-218 APEREFHAKGEI
+218 APEKTFHAKGEI

-243 VTGPVGD
+243 VTGPIADG
-250 NIALAL
+250 IALSL
-256 DGVWSKRDGFYD
+256 DGVWSKRDGFYK
-268 LVDGTG
+268 LVDGAG
-274 NKIGDTNDR
+274 NTVGDTNDR
-283 DRYFLRGQALIEPN
+283 DRYFVRGQALIEPN

-324 ERRPVGRGPSYSD
+324 ERRPVAGGGFAT

-351 SVIPADP
+351 SVIAADP
-358 YDRNLSITPGRDY
+358 YDRELAITPGRDY
-371 VSKLRDWGVSGEI
+371 VSKLKDWGVSGEI

-389 NAKLTSI
+389 GAKLTSI
-396 TAYRDYK
+396 TGYRDYK

-421 PNTYR
+421 PNTFR

-435 RLQGSAFSD
+435 RLQGSAFGD

-451 GYYANERLT
+451 GYYSNEKLT

-506 ITGTQANLNAGLIAA
+506 ITGTQAQLNAGLAPAIRASLIAQ
-521 LTGRGVPL
+521 GVPAAQ
-529 PIATAQAG
+529 ATAVANGQAAA
-537 VISTGLGNGLRAL
+537 ISSGLGNGLRAL

-561 SIYRQESENWAL
+561 SRYFQKSENWAV
-573 FTHNIIHLTNRL
+573 FTHNIIHLTKQL
-585 DVTLGLRYTRER
+585 DLTLGLRYTRER
-597 KRFSADL
+597 KRFTADFD
-604 NNNNATCAAL
+604 NNNATCAAL
-614 QPGLAPLATSA
+614 QSSGLPGIATNA
-625 ALGSAATLAG
+625 ALGTASTLAG

-657 RISDGEFSGTAVVS
+657 RFSDGEFTGTAVLS
-671 WKPIDDLLLYG
+671 WKPTDDLLLYG
-682 SYSKGYKAGGF
+682 SYSKGYKAGGY

-706 VVPAVFAPRTNAD
+706 AVPAVFAPRTNAD
-719 VTSLRFAAEKVDA
+719 VSSLRFAAEKVDA
-732 FEVGLKINQ
+732 FEVGLKYSQ
-741 RKWSANIA
+741 PKWSANIA

-778 ALTAARTCA
+778 ALSAARTCA
-787 SDDVAPGLISQGVEL
+787 EDDVGPGLTSQGVEL
-802 EASVSPARNL
+802 ELTASPARNF
-812 RVSGGFTW
+812 RVSGGLTY
-820 SRAKFANRLVG
+820 SETEFARRLVG

-845 LPGAINSNAPQSV
+845 LPGSINSNAPKIV
-858 TTASIAWTPEI
+858 ATTSLAWTPDL
-869 GSSGLSALFYID
+869 GSNGLSALFYID
-881 GRMNSGFNTG
+881 SRTMSDFNTG
-891 SDLFPEKYQDGFS
+891 SDLFPEKAQDGFS
-904 VFNARVGIRG
+904 VVNARVGIRG

-927 IFNTDYTQV
+927 IFNEDYTQV

-956 QGAPMANQLISAYL
+956 AGAPMANQLISAYL

>member
-1 MIMRPLHRE
+1 M
-10 KTAQKLGS
+10 
-18 IAIPLLWQH
+18 
-27 NHAHA
+27 
-32 DAAKCRARQ
+32 
-41 ERMKSIMTDK
+41 MTDK

-56 TVGALALGI
+56 TAGMIALTMAM
-65 GAPAMAQDDSA
+65 PAAAQDTTA
-76 PQASADASAAEESG
+76 PQAAVDQDSAE
-90 ADIIVTATRRAS
+90 IIVTATRRAS
-102 PLSDVPIAVSAVG
+102 PLSDVPIAVSAVS
-115 AAAMQNSGASDIRT
+115 AQAMQNSGASDIRT

-218 APEREFHAKGEI
+218 APENTFSAKGEI

-243 VTGPVGD
+243 VTGPVADG
-250 NIALAL
+250 IALSL
-256 DGVWSKRDGFYD
+256 DGVWSKRDGFYK
-268 LVDGTG
+268 LVDTAG
-274 NKIGDTNDR
+274 NKVGDTNDR

-297 DALSIRLIGDYTN
+297 DDLSIRLIGDYTN

-316 GAAYIEAR
+316 GAAYTEAR
-324 ERRPVGRGPSYSD
+324 ERTPAAGGGYNT

-351 SVIPADP
+351 SVIAADP
-358 YDRNLSITPGRDY
+358 YDRELTITPGRDY
-371 VSKLRDWGVSGEI
+371 VSKLKDWGVSGEV
-384 NYDFG
+384 NYDLG
-389 NAKLTSI
+389 DVKLTSI

-403 SRDYGDYD
+403 SSDYGDYD

-435 RLQGSAFSD
+435 RAQGSAFGD
-444 ALDWLVG
+444 MLDWLVG

-474 AACRLMAGAGVNSNF
+474 AACRLMAGAGATSNF
-489 TAQQLAA
+489 PASTLAA

-506 ITGTQANLNAGLIAA
+506 ITGTQANLNAGLNAA
-521 LTGRGVPL
+521 FLNAGL
-529 PIATAQAG
+529 PAPVAAGQAAA
-537 VISTGLGNGLRAL
+537 ISTGLGNGLRAL
-550 AAIPSGAGDVA
+550 AAIPSGTGDIA
-561 SIYRQESENWAL
+561 SIYRQKSENWAL
-573 FTHNIIHLTNRL
+573 FTHNIVHITNRL
-585 DVTLGLRYTRER
+585 DLTLGLRYTHES
-597 KRFSADL
+597 KTFSADF

-614 QPGLAPLATSA
+614 QPGLAPIATNP
-625 ALGSAATLAG
+625 ALGSAAALAG

-657 RISDGEFSGTAVVS
+657 KISDGEFSGTAVLS
-671 WKPIDDLLLYG
+671 WKATDDLMVYG

-706 VVPAVFAPRTNAD
+706 VIPAVFAPRTNAD
-719 VTSLRFAAEKVDA
+719 VTSLRFAAEKVDS
-732 FEVGLKINQ
+732 FEVGLKYSAP
-741 RKWSANIA
+741 KWSVNLAG
-749 AFRQE
+749 FRQE

-769 VQNINGCDG
+769 VQNINGCDS
-778 ALTAARTCA
+778 ALSAARTCA
-787 SDDVAPGLISQGVEL
+787 AGDVGPGLISQGVEL
-802 EASVSPARNL
+802 EWSVTPARNF
-812 RVSGGFTW
+812 RVAGGATYAE
-820 SRAKFANRLVG
+820 AKFANRLVG
-831 SSDGRVPL
+831 SGNGAVPL

-845 LPGAINSNAPQSV
+845 LPGSINSNAPKMV
-858 TTASIAWTPEI
+858 TTASMAWTPDI
-869 GSSGLSALFYID
+869 GTSGLSALFYVD
-881 GRMNSGFNTG
+881 GRLTSDYNTG
-891 SDLFPEKYQDGFS
+891 SDLFPEKRQDGFAI
-904 VFNARVGIRG
+904 VNARVGIRG
-914 KDQRWAIE
+914 PNQRWAVE

-927 IFNTDYTQV
+927 IFNQDYTQV
-936 AFSSPLQSSSPA
+936 SFSSPLQSSSPA

-956 QGAPMANQLISAYL
+956 AGAPMANQLISSYL

>member
-1 MIMRPLHRE
+1 
-10 KTAQKLGS
+10 
-18 IAIPLLWQH
+18 
-27 NHAHA
+27 
-32 DAAKCRARQ
+32 
-41 ERMKSIMTDK
+41 MTDK
-51 SLWLT
+51 SLW
-56 TVGALALGI
+56 
-65 GAPAMAQDDSA
+65 
-76 PQASADASAAEESG
+76 ASAAIVALAMSAVAG
-90 ADIIVTATRRAS
+90 ASAAQAQDAMQDGAAPQPVADDLGANIIVTATRRAS

-172 DGVYRSRTGAGLNEL
+172 DGVYRSRTGSGLNEL

-218 APEREFHAKGEI
+218 APENTFHAKGEI

-243 VTGPVGD
+243 VTGPIAEG
-250 NIALAL
+250 IALSL
-256 DGVWSKRDGFYD
+256 DGVWSKRDGFYK
-268 LVDGTG
+268 LVDGAGATV
-274 NKIGDTNDR
+274 GDTNDR
-283 DRYFLRGQALIEPN
+283 DRYFVRGQALIEPN

-316 GAAYIEAR
+316 GAAYIESR
-324 ERRPVGRGPSYSD
+324 ERRPAAGGGYTD

-358 YDRNLSITPGRDY
+358 YDRELVTTPGRDY
-371 VSKLRDWGVSGEI
+371 VSKLKDWGVSGEI

-389 NAKLTSI
+389 GAKLTSI

-435 RLQGSAFSD
+435 RLQGSAFAD
-444 ALDWLVG
+444 KLDWLVG

-474 AACRLMAGAGVNSNF
+474 AACRLMAGASVNSNF
-489 TAQQLAA
+489 TAPQLAA
-496 CGSGLATGAL
+496 CGSGLATQPL
-506 ITGTQANLNAGLIAA
+506 INGTQANLNAGLTAA
-521 LTGRGVPL
+521 LIARGVPA
-529 PIATAQAG
+529 PIAAAQAG
-537 VISTGLGNGLRAL
+537 AISTGLGNGLRAL
-550 AAIPSGAGDVA
+550 SAIPSGTGDVA
-561 SIYRQESENWAL
+561 SLYRQKSENWAL
-573 FTHNIIHLTNRL
+573 FTHNIVHITNRL
-585 DVTLGLRYTRER
+585 DLTLGLRYTHES
-597 KRFSADL
+597 KRFSADF

-614 QPGLAPLATSA
+614 QASGLPGIATNP

-635 GILTLGCLGNGSTTL
+635 GILTLGCLGNASTGL

-657 RISDGEFSGTAVVS
+657 KISDGEFSGTAVLS
-671 WKPIDDLLLYG
+671 WKPIDELLLYG
-682 SYSKGYKAGGF
+682 SYSKGYKAGGY

-706 VVPAVFAPRTNAD
+706 AIPAVFSPRTNAD
-719 VTSLRFAAEKVDA
+719 VASLRFAAEKVDS
-732 FEVGLKINQ
+732 FEVGLKFAQ
-741 RKWSANIA
+741 PKWSVNIA

-778 ALTAARTCA
+778 ALSAARTCD
-787 SDDVAPGLISQGVEL
+787 SGDVGPGLISQGVEL
-802 EASVSPARNL
+802 EASVTPARNF
-812 RVSGGFTW
+812 RVSGGATYA
-820 SRAKFANRLVG
+820 RAKFANRLVG
-831 SSDGRVPL
+831 SGDGSVPL
-839 DPALFL
+839 DTALFL
-845 LPGAINSNAPQSV
+845 LPGSINSNAPQLV
-858 TTASIAWTPEI
+858 TTASMAWTPDI
-869 GSSGLSALFYID
+869 GASGLSALFYVD
-881 GRMNSGFNTG
+881 GRMTSDYNTG
-891 SDLFPEKYQDGFS
+891 SDLFPEKRQDGYAI
-904 VFNARVGIRG
+904 VNARVGIRG
-914 KDQRWAIE
+914 ADQRWAVE

-927 IFNTDYTQV
+927 IFNQNYTQV
-936 AFSSPLQSSSPA
+936 AFSSPLQSSSPG
-948 TSTTGQFA
+948 TSTTGQFG